1 MMPVGSD
8 KGLSLIE
15 VTIVSA
21 LLLVV
26 LAMLASV
33 LNSANRTTNVVTQE
47 SQTLDEARVAVGRFE
62 RELRSALDFSMC
74 NATASDNCILLFTQL
89 GDASTRLVKYQV
101 AVSSGVTGS
110 LTRATCT
117 TSTSCDPPESK
128 LTKLLVAAGTNA
140 FTCLTDAQI
149 VRVRISLTMTPL
161 STTSR
166 GGALNFNSTARPR
179 NLARATC

>member
-1 MMPVGSD
+1 MIPLGSE

-15 VTIVSA
+15 LSIVSA

-26 LAMLASV
+26 LAMLATV

-47 SQTLDEARVAVGRFE
+47 SRALDEARVAVGRIE

-101 AVSSGVTGS
+101 AALSGTKGS

-117 TSTSCDPPESK
+117 TSTACDPPELK
-128 LTKLLVAAGTNA
+128 LNNLLVNAGTTA

-149 VRVRISLTMTPL
+149 VRVRVSLTMTPL
-161 STTSR
+161 STTSQ
-166 GGALNFNSTARPR
+166 GGALSFSSTARPR
-179 NLARATC
+179 NLARSTC